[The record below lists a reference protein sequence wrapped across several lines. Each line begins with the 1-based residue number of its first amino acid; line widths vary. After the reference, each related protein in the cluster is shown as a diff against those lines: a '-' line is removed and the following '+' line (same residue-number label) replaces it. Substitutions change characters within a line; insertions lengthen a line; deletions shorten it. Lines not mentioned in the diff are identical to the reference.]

1 MCQAGSRNT
10 RSQVRVSVPRQQS
23 LYPPSVKTILLAS
36 IIAVAGLWPVQDAP
50 VPVEEA
56 PDHKTVFKNEYVQA
70 FRVTLQP
77 GQATVTHTHSRNDV
91 AVRLSNA
98 TVAQQPLG
106 EPLRPAETAE
116 PGGVSARDNESR
128 SFTHRVLNVGHTVFD
143 VIDVQILSR
152 PPGDPTEA
160 LVPPAAENPKM
171 RGYRYELA
179 PGAST
184 ALHTHAR
191 PYVIVAATDMDL
203 RTVEPDGS
211 SIDHSVKA
219 GDLHWVDSRVT
230 HVLTNRGTQKGVL
243 VEIELK

>member
-1 MCQAGSRNT
+1 M
-10 RSQVRVSVPRQQS
+10 
-23 LYPPSVKTILLAS
+23 KTILLAS
-36 IIAVAGLWPVQDAP
+36 VIAVGGLWPVQDAP

-77 GQATVTHTHSRNDV
+77 GQATVTHIHARDDV

-98 TVAQQPLG
+98 TVAQQVPG
-106 EPLRPAETAE
+106 EPLRPAESVE
-116 PGGVSARDNESR
+116 PGVVSARDNESKNL
-128 SFTHRVLNVGHTVFD
+128 THRVLNVGHTVFD

-191 PYVIVAATDMDL
+191 PYVILAATDMEL
-203 RTVEPDGS
+203 RMAGPDGS

-219 GDLHWVDSRVT
+219 GDLHWVDSRVM
-230 HVLTNRGTQKGVL
+230 HVLTNRGKRTGVL

>member
-1 MCQAGSRNT
+1 M
-10 RSQVRVSVPRQQS
+10 
-23 LYPPSVKTILLAS
+23 KTILLVS
-36 IIAVAGLWPVQDAP
+36 FIAVAGLWPVKDTP

-77 GQATVTHTHSRNDV
+77 GEATVTHVHARNDV

-98 TVAQQPLG
+98 TVAQQLPG
-106 EPLRPAETAE
+106 EPVRPAETAE

-128 SFTHRVLNVGHTVFD
+128 NFTHRVLNVGQTVFD
-143 VIDVQILSR
+143 VIDVQILNR
-152 PPGDPTEA
+152 PPGDTTEA

-184 ALHTHAR
+184 APHTHTR
-191 PYVIVAATDMDL
+191 PYVIVAATDMEL
-203 RTVEPDGS
+203 RMAGPDGS
-211 SIDHSVKA
+211 SIDQSVKA
-219 GDLHWVDSRVT
+219 GDVHWVDTRVT
-230 HVLTNRGTQKGVL
+230 HVLTNRGARKGVL

>member
-1 MCQAGSRNT
+1 M
-10 RSQVRVSVPRQQS
+10 
-23 LYPPSVKTILLAS
+23 KTILLAS
-36 IIAVAGLWPVQDAP
+36 IIAVAGLWPAQDAP

-56 PDHKTVFKNEYVQA
+56 PDHKTVFKNDYVQA

-77 GQATVTHTHSRNDV
+77 GETTVMHIHARNDV

-106 EPLRPAETAE
+106 EPLRSAETTE
-116 PGGVSARDNESR
+116 PGVVSARDNETTNL
-128 SFTHRVLNVGHTVFD
+128 THRVLNVGQTVFD
-143 VIDVQILSR
+143 VIDVQILGR
-152 PPGDPTEA
+152 PPGDATEA
-160 LVPPAAENPKM
+160 LVPPAAESPKM

-184 ALHTHAR
+184 APHTHAR
-191 PYVIVAATDMDL
+191 PYVLVAATDMEL
-203 RTVEPDGS
+203 RTVGPDGS
-211 SIDHSVKA
+211 AIDRSVKA

-230 HVLTNRGTQKGVL
+230 HVLTNRGSQKGVL

>member
-1 MCQAGSRNT
+1 M
-10 RSQVRVSVPRQQS
+10 
-23 LYPPSVKTILLAS
+23 YPPSVKTILLAT
-36 IIAVAGLWPVQDAP
+36 IIAAAGLWPLQDKP

-56 PDHKTVFKNEYVQA
+56 PDHKTIFKNEYVQA

-77 GQATVTHTHSRNDV
+77 GETTVMHTHSRNDV
-91 AVRLSNA
+91 AVRLSSA
-98 TVAQQPLG
+98 TVAQQPFG
-106 EPLRPAETAE
+106 ESLRPAETVE
-116 PGGVSARDNESR
+116 PGVVSARDNETTNL
-128 SFTHRVLNVGHTVFD
+128 THRVLNVAKTVFD

-152 PPGDPTEA
+152 PPGDPAEA
-160 LVPPAAENPKM
+160 LMPPAAENPKM

-184 ALHTHAR
+184 APHTHAR

-203 RTVEPDGS
+203 RMTGPDGAS
-211 SIDHSVKA
+211 MDHSVKA

-230 HVLTNRGTQKGVL
+230 HVLTNRGTRKGVL